1 MAAAM
6 ASVKTVL
13 GDLVGRL
20 LFREAVVTGV
30 RDVSPRFRRL
40 TLAGKDLAGIA
51 CSPGDKVQLYLPS
64 GDMRTY
70 TPFAYDGARGE
81 LQLLVYLHAPD
92 GDTPGASWGRSV
104 TAGARVRLFGPRG
117 SLPLS
122 SFTGPV
128 VLLGDETSFAVARTL
143 GERAS
148 VGAGVGA
155 ASLVFEVTDAAESR
169 RVLDDLGVGA
179 CELVARSEAD
189 GHLPAVSERLRA
201 ALAKHPGA
209 QLVLTGRAQSIQRV
223 RAALKEQPAAHAG
236 QKVKAYW
243 SVGKRG
249 LD

>member
-1 MAAAM
+1 M

-40 TLAGKDLAGIA
+40 TLAGKDLTGIA

-81 LQLLVYLHAPD
+81 YQLLVYLHAPD

-104 TAGARVRLFGPRG
+104 AAGARVRLFGPRG
-117 SLPLS
+117 SLPLTS
-122 SFTGPV
+122 LTGPV
-128 VLLGDETSFAVARTL
+128 ILFGDETSFAVARTL

-148 VGAGVGA
+148 AGP

-169 RVLDDLGVGA
+169 RVLDDLGVGG
-179 CELVARSEAD
+179 CELVARREAD

-201 ALAKHPGA
+201 ALAANPGA
-209 QLVLTGRAQSIQRV
+209 QLVLTGRAQSIQQV
-223 RAALKEQPAAHAG
+223 RAALKAQPAAPGGAG

>member
-1 MAAAM
+1 M

-20 LFREAVVTGV
+20 LFREAVVTDV

-40 TLAGKDLAGIA
+40 TLAGKELAGLA

-81 LQLLVYLHAPD
+81 FQLLVYLHAPD
-92 GDTPGASWGRSV
+92 GDTPGASWGRRV
-104 TAGARVRLFGPRG
+104 AAGAHVRLFGPRG
-117 SLPLS
+117 SLPLAS
-122 SFTGPV
+122 LPPAEPV
-128 VLLGDETSFAVARTL
+128 VLFGDETSFAVARTL
-143 GERAS
+143 GEHAS
-148 VGAGVGA
+148 AGA
-155 ASLVFEVTDAAESR
+155 ASLVFEVMDAAESR
-169 RVLDDLGVGA
+169 RVLDDLGVGT
-179 CELVARSEAD
+179 CELVARSQAD

-201 ALAKHPGA
+201 ALAANPGA
-209 QLVLTGRAQSIQRV
+209 RLVLTGRAQSIQHV
-223 RAALKEQPAAHAG
+223 RAALKAQPAAPGGQG